1 MVVSLQ
7 WHGNE
12 IIVKQGLA
20 VEQENADLLINV
32 VMEKNMIEW
41 KGKVL
46 SFHSIFSLNYSSHK
60 SELIERQ
67 QTFGAQLQEDNSLK
81 SLIKSTRTE
90 LELAG

>member
-32 VMEKNMIEW
+32 VMEKNR
-41 KGKVL
+41 GQSFTL
-46 SFHSIFSLNYSSHK
+46 SFNLFP
-60 SELIERQ
+60 ELQ
-67 QTFGAQLQEDNSLK
+67 QS
-81 SLIKSTRTE
+81 
-90 LELAG
+90 

>member
-20 VEQENADLLINV
+20 VEQENADLL
-32 VMEKNMIEW
+32 KKIE
-41 KGKVL
+41 GKVL
-46 SFHSIFSLNYSSHK
+46 PFHSIFSLNYSSHK